1 VDKDLLLGQLHI
13 IEYVV
18 PMICLKE
25 DEKCTLKRRGFV
37 MKNIVSSFC
46 YERII
51 TVPKFCIGPKK
62 GVKRKGLDYYNE

>member
-1 VDKDLLLGQLHI
+1 
-13 IEYVV
+13 
-18 PMICLKE
+18 MICLKE

-62 GVKRKGLDYYNE
+62 GVKRKGFDYYNE